1 MTAFTVWTVFLGGLA
16 SLAMA
21 CNDKVQNACAPT
33 DIVIGAALDRTGT
46 AATPSWASSIEL
58 AATQVNQALA
68 RSGSRTRFCV
78 RFGDTQNDKS
88 VAVLR
93 AHELVAAGAKALI
106 LQQAPISLAV
116 NKLNYD
122 ADSTND
128 LSVPLVCGNCVPP
141 GFNNANAMDP
151 DPVTQAALR
160 DADEWFFRTVM
171 SNVHDAAI
179 LVGIADATAKGD
191 LNGDG
196 LFKVDL
202 YTTSDNSLTSF
213 RTAIK
218 TQVMAAGTMF
228 GIPTSVETVV
238 QFPFDAMVNTYDFG
252 ADLDRLTDS
261 LNEDTGT
268 QDGKPDVLIQ
278 LSSPDVE
285 IAAVKAYLQRDL
297 KTLYL
302 HTINFRNP
310 AVLSVLGALAE
321 GQEGVSPAV
330 LSDDASGMRFSADLQ
345 AATGAL
351 PAVEDANFYDAAV
364 LVMFAVLEAAGDSGT
379 QPELVTGRAVRAAM
393 YTLNDPAGRHI
404 GAGDDELATGVEM
417 ILGRAPINYDGA
429 SGPCD
434 FTPTGNVTQ
443 EVVQFRVSA
452 KRYVDTATWDCR
464 NLADSSSCPE
474 VQ

>member
-1 MTAFTVWTVFLGGLA
+1 MTTYAIRRAFLVGIVSLGA
-16 SLAMA
+16 A
-21 CNDKVQNACAPT
+21 CNDTVQNACAPT
-33 DIVIGAALDRTGT
+33 DVVIGAALDRTGT

-58 AATQVNQALA
+58 AAAQVNQALA
-68 RSGSRTRFCV
+68 RAGSSTRFCV
-78 RFGDTQNDKS
+78 RFGDTQNDKT
-88 VAVLR
+88 VAVSR
-93 AHELVAAGAKALI
+93 AHELVATGAKALI
-106 LQQAPISLAV
+106 LQQAPISLAI

-122 ADSTND
+122 ADASND

-179 LVGIADATAKGD
+179 LVGIAAATANGD
-191 LNGDG
+191 VNGDG

-213 RTAIK
+213 RAAIK
-218 TQVMAAGTMF
+218 AQVMAAGAMS
-228 GIPTSVETVV
+228 GLPTSVETMV
-238 QFPFDAMVNTYDFG
+238 QFPFDAVVNSYDFG

-261 LNEDTGT
+261 LNEDTGSE
-268 QDGKPDVLIQ
+268 DGKPDVLIQ
-278 LSSPDVE
+278 LSTPDVE
-285 IAAVKAYLQRDL
+285 IAAVKAYLQRGL
-297 KTLYL
+297 TTHYL

-310 AVLSVLGALAE
+310 AVLSVLGALAD

-330 LSDDASGMRFSADLQ
+330 LSDGISGTRFSSDLQ

-351 PAVEDANFYDAAV
+351 PAIEDADFYDAAV
-364 LVMFAVLEAAGDSGT
+364 LVMFAVLKAAQDSGT
-379 QPELVTGRAVRAAM
+379 QPAFVTGKAVRDAM
-393 YTLNDPAGRHI
+393 YTLNDPAGQRV
-404 GAGDDELATGVEM
+404 GAGEDDLATGVQR
-417 ILGRAPINYDGA
+417 ILGSAPINYDGA

-452 KRYVDTATWDCR
+452 KRYVDIGTWDCR
-464 NLADSSSCPE
+464 GLPDSMSCPKIP
-474 VQ
+474 